1 MFIWEKDIMSF
12 GKKLRSLRE
21 EKRLSQVELSKKL
34 NVTSQALSQ
43 YELGKRIPDAEMI
56 IRIADFFDVS
66 VDYLLDRT
74 NERITVDNI
83 KAILASDSAFARALD
98 KLTTRKELQE
108 LFKITK
114 DLSRERVEQII
125 RIIKAM

>member
-1 MFIWEKDIMSF
+1 MSF

-74 NERITVDNI
+74 NERITVDNM

-108 LFKITK
+108 LFKVTK

>member
-74 NERITVDNI
+74 NERITVDNM

-108 LFKITK
+108 LFKVTK

>member
-1 MFIWEKDIMSF
+1 MSF

-108 LFKITK
+108 LFKVTK

>member
-1 MFIWEKDIMSF
+1 MSF
-12 GKKLRSLRE
+12 GKKLRSLRQ
-21 EKRLSQVELSKKL
+21 EKKLSQVELSKKL

-83 KAILASDSAFARALD
+83 KAILASDPAFARALD

-108 LFKITK
+108 LFKVTK

>member
-1 MFIWEKDIMSF
+1 MSF

-74 NERITVDNI
+74 NERITVDNM

>member
-1 MFIWEKDIMSF
+1 MSF

-34 NVTSQALSQ
+34 NITNQALSQ

>member
-34 NVTSQALSQ
+34 NITSQALSQ

>member
-1 MFIWEKDIMSF
+1 MSF
-12 GKKLRSLRE
+12 GKKLRSLRQ
-21 EKRLSQVELSKKL
+21 EKKLSQVELSKKL

-74 NERITVDNI
+74 NERITVDNM
-83 KAILASDSAFARALD
+83 KAILASDPAFARALD

-108 LFKITK
+108 LFKVTK

>member
-1 MFIWEKDIMSF
+1 MFIREKSVMSF
-12 GKKLRSLRE
+12 GKKLRSLRQ
-21 EKRLSQVELSKKL
+21 EKKLSQVELSKKL

-74 NERITVDNI
+74 NERITVDNM

>member
-125 RIIKAM
+125 RIIK

>member
-83 KAILASDSAFARALD
+83 KAILASDPAFARALD

-108 LFKITK
+108 LFKVTK

>member
-74 NERITVDNI
+74 NERITVDNM
-83 KAILASDSAFARALD
+83 KAILASDPAFARALD

-108 LFKITK
+108 LFKVTK

>member
-74 NERITVDNI
+74 NERITVDNM

>member
-1 MFIWEKDIMSF
+1 
-12 GKKLRSLRE
+12 
-21 EKRLSQVELSKKL
+21 
-34 NVTSQALSQ
+34 
-43 YELGKRIPDAEMI
+43 MI

>member
-1 MFIWEKDIMSF
+1 MSF

>member
-1 MFIWEKDIMSF
+1 MSF

-83 KAILASDSAFARALD
+83 KAILASDPAFARALD

-108 LFKITK
+108 LFKVTK

>member
-1 MFIWEKDIMSF
+1 MSF
-12 GKKLRSLRE
+12 GKKLRSLRQ
-21 EKRLSQVELSKKL
+21 EKKLSQVELSKKL

-74 NERITVDNI
+74 NERITVDNM
-83 KAILASDSAFARALD
+83 KAILASDPAFARALE

-108 LFKITK
+108 LFKVTK

>member
-1 MFIWEKDIMSF
+1 MSF
-12 GKKLRSLRE
+12 GKKLRSLRQ
-21 EKRLSQVELSKKL
+21 EKKLSQVELSKKL

-43 YELGKRIPDAEMI
+43 YVLGKRIPDAEMI

-74 NERITVDNI
+74 NERITVDNM
-83 KAILASDSAFARALD
+83 KAILASDPAFARALD

-108 LFKITK
+108 LFKVTK